1 MNIGILCYPT
11 YGGSGV
17 VATELGKSL
26 ATKGHTVHFI
36 TYAMPLRLEK
46 FQDNIFFHEVE
57 VPHYPL
63 FDFQSYD
70 IALAGKIV
78 DVARFARLDVVHAHY
93 AIPHSISAYLANNAV
108 HNISKRFKVVTTLHG
123 TDITLVG
130 VERNLKPLVRLSI
143 EQSHAVTAVSEYLR
157 NQTYENLSIN
167 TPIDVIPNFID
178 PTIYSKVPCEKVK
191 RIFGTDCKNVLIHV
205 SNFRPV
211 KRVLD
216 TIHILK
222 KVRETLNAQLI
233 LVGDG
238 PDRTNAE
245 RLTRELGLEE
255 NVLFLGKQSALPELL
270 SSARVFLLP
279 SGEESFGLSALEAMS
294 CEIPVVG
301 SNIGGISEVVT
312 HGRNG
317 YLAPMGDI
325 DSMAQYVLTLLQDEV
340 LYNTFSQNARLDS
353 IQRFHIDSV
362 VTMYENLYKRVVEQ
376 Q

>member
-46 FQDNIFFHEVE
+46 FQDNVFFHEVE

-108 HNISKRFKVVTTLHG
+108 HNQSKRFKVVTTLHG

-130 VERNLKPLVRLSI
+130 LERNLKPLVRLSI

-157 NQTYENLSIN
+157 NQTYENLSIQ

-178 PTIYSKVPCEKVK
+178 PQVYAKIPCEKVK
-191 RIFGTDCKNVLIHV
+191 RIFGNDCKNVLIHV

-222 KVRETLNAQLI
+222 KVRETVEAKLI

-245 RLTRELGLEE
+245 RLSRELGLEDQI
-255 NVLFLGKQSALPELL
+255 LFLGKQSALPELL
-270 SSARVFLLP
+270 SSANVFLLP

-294 CEIPVVG
+294 CEVPVVG

-312 HGRNG
+312 HNRNG
-317 YLAPMGDI
+317 FLADMGDI
-325 DSMAQYVLTLLQDEV
+325 ETMANFVVTLLTNRE
-340 LYNTFSQNARLDS
+340 LYQTFSKNARHDS
-353 IQRFHIDSV
+353 IERFHIDSIV
-362 VTMYENLYKRVVEQ
+362 GMYEDVYTRVLQ

>member
-26 ATKGHTVHFI
+26 ARKGHKIHFI

-57 VPHYPL
+57 IPHYPL
-63 FDFQSYD
+63 FDYQSYD

-78 DVARFARLDVVHAHY
+78 DVARFERLDIVHAHY
-93 AIPHSISAYLANNAV
+93 AIPHSISAFLANQAIRNV
-108 HNISKRFKVVTTLHG
+108 SKRFKVVTTLHG

-130 VERNLKPLVRLSI
+130 LERSLKPFVRLSI
-143 EQSHAVTAVSEYLR
+143 EQSNAVTAVSEYLR
-157 NQTYENLSIN
+157 KQTYENLSID

-178 PTIYSKVPCEKVK
+178 PNVYSKVPCEKV
-191 RIFGTDCKNVLIHV
+191 RNTLGTNCQNVLIHV

-216 TIHILK
+216 TIYILK
-222 KVRETLNAQLI
+222 KVRETVEARLVLI
-233 LVGDG
+233 GDG
-238 PDRTNAE
+238 PDRTKAE
-245 RLTRELGLEE
+245 RLCRELGLE
-255 NVLFLGKQSALPELL
+255 NHILFLGKQSALPELL
-270 SSARVFLLP
+270 SSANVFLLP

-294 CEIPVVG
+294 CEVPVVG

-312 HGRNG
+312 HGYNG
-317 YLAPMGDI
+317 YLAPLGDI
-325 DSMAQYVLTLLQDEV
+325 DAMANYVITLLSNKETF
-340 LYNTFSQNARLDS
+340 NTFSQNARRAA
-353 IQRFHIDSV
+353 IENFHIDSIV
-362 VTMYENLYKRVVEQ
+362 QKYEDVYNRVAAE
-376 Q
+376 

>member
-26 ATKGHTVHFI
+26 ARKGHKIHFI

-57 VPHYPL
+57 IPHYPL
-63 FDFQSYD
+63 FDYQSYD

-78 DVARFARLDVVHAHY
+78 DVARFERLDIVHAHY
-93 AIPHSISAYLANNAV
+93 AIPHSISAFLANQAIRNV
-108 HNISKRFKVVTTLHG
+108 SKRFKVVTTLHG

-130 VERNLKPLVRLSI
+130 LERSLKPFVRLSI
-143 EQSHAVTAVSEYLR
+143 EQSNAVTAVSEYLR
-157 NQTYENLSIN
+157 KQTYENLSID

-178 PTIYSKVPCEKVK
+178 PNVYSKVPCEKV
-191 RIFGTDCKNVLIHV
+191 RNTLGTNCQNVLIHV

-216 TIHILK
+216 TIYILK
-222 KVRETLNAQLI
+222 KVRETVEARLVLI
-233 LVGDG
+233 GDG
-238 PDRTNAE
+238 PDRTKAE
-245 RLTRELGLEE
+245 RLCRELGLE
-255 NVLFLGKQSALPELL
+255 NHILFLGKQSALPELL
-270 SSARVFLLP
+270 SSANVFLLP

-294 CEIPVVG
+294 CEVPVVG

-312 HGRNG
+312 HGYNG
-317 YLAPMGDI
+317 YLAPLGDI
-325 DSMAQYVLTLLQDEV
+325 DAMANYVITLLSNKETF
-340 LYNTFSQNARLDS
+340 NTFSQNARRAA
-353 IQRFHIDSV
+353 IENFHIDSIV
-362 VTMYENLYKRVVEQ
+362 QKYEDVYNRVASE
-376 Q
+376 